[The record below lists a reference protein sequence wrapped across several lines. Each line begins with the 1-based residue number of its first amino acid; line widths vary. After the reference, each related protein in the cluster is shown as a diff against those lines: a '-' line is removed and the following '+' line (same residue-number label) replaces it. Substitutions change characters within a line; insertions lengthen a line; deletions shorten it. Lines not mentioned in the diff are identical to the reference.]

1 MEYAARLESTQMVGR
16 CSVISSLNGNISQAG
31 EGFLV
36 VEVGGVGLQ
45 VNVPDPLSDQLSP
58 GQSVFLYTYL
68 IVRQDALALYGFET
82 LEARDFFVLLL
93 GVSGIGP
100 RLAVTI
106 LSSLTPESIRR
117 AIVTEQAEVFH
128 RVPGVGKK
136 TAQKIVFSLQ
146 DKITKEEGF
155 EPIAAMS
162 EVDSEVLSA
171 LVALGYSVVEAQAA
185 LQSIPR
191 DAPEDVEERLRLA
204 LAYFT

>member
-1 MEYAARLESTQMVGR
+1 M
-16 CSVISSLNGNISQAG
+16 ISSLKGSVGQVG
-31 EGFLV
+31 VGSLV
-36 VEVGGVGLQ
+36 VEVGGVGLL
-45 VNVPDPLSDQLSP
+45 VYVPDPLTDQLNI
-58 GQSVFLYTYL
+58 GQSIFLHTYL
-68 IVRQDALALYGFET
+68 IVRQDALALYGFESR
-82 LEARDFFVLLL
+82 EGRDFFVLLL

-100 RLAVTI
+100 RLAVSI
-106 LSSLTPESIRR
+106 LSSLTPETIRR
-117 AIVTEQAEVFH
+117 AIITEQAEVFS

-162 EVDSEVLSA
+162 EADSEVLSA

-191 DAPEDVEERLRLA
+191 DSPEEVEERLRLA
-204 LAYFT
+204 LGYFS